1 LKTVRWLKVQKI
13 YREVKAE
20 GVTVFQLNGRAAGQV
35 VPHLHIHI
43 MPRWENDGL
52 SVSSWEMKPGDMEEI
67 KAIARKVK
75 EQMSQSS

>member
-1 LKTVRWLKVQKI
+1 MKTVRWLKVQKI

-35 VPHLHIHI
+35 VLHLHVHI

-52 SVSSWEMKPGDMEEI
+52 SVSNWEMKPGDMEEI
-67 KAIARKVK
+67 KDIAQRVE
-75 EQMSQSS
+75 EQIRG